1 MNKKQTAK
9 PIHAVFELNNDQTQR
24 QIGILYEWNTG
35 ETEMRWLI
43 PPETFLG
50 GRIMKVPLIA
60 IGANATKAA
69 GAA

>member
-9 PIHAVFELNNDQTQR
+9 LTHDIYELKEGLINR
-24 QIGILYEWNTG
+24 QIGILYQWNTG

-43 PPETFLG
+43 PPTSFEG
-50 GRIMKVPLIA
+50 GHIMKVPIVA
-60 IGANATKAA
+60 CGAKATQAA